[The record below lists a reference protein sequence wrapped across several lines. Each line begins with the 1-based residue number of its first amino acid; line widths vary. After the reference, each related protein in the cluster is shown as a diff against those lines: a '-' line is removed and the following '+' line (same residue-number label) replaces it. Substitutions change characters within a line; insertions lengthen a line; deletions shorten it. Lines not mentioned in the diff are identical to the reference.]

1 MGAWFFRVNVDSSQE
16 VSAPLS
22 RLSVKPLAR
31 KFLVRVLTCLLS
43 RPRVLTRPPSSAL
56 E

>member
-16 VSAPLS
+16 VSASLS
-22 RLSVKPLAR
+22 RLSVKPLAQ
-31 KFLVRVLTCLLS
+31 KFLVRVLTRVLS
-43 RPRVLTRPPSSAL
+43 RPRALRRPPSSVL